1 MGALK
6 FLALALVLGSAFC
19 PHLAG
24 QQHPRHPT
32 SVPDLFNQE
41 ALASDPAG
49 IHKYSED
56 LIGLLVPPGVSKET
70 RSEVI
75 VALADRLAG
84 AEQSAR
90 SAQGRFVSEA
100 NVVRAFNE
108 LMAKVGAPSSLRTDE
123 ASMRRFREHAVAIK
137 AFPALYTADRNGTN
151 CNPGEAIFLLYLLI
165 SDDGVLYEGNLDS
178 NQILATSDFQ
188 QDGNRGSFAGGIE
201 PVGSS
206 ASRLLFSYS
215 LRHNRN
221 ATIALFNNLTATLCY

>member
-1 MGALK
+1 MGVLK
-6 FLALALVLGSAFC
+6 FLAVTLVLGSTFC
-19 PHLAG
+19 PQLAG

-41 ALASDPAG
+41 AAASDPAG
-49 IHKYSED
+49 IYKYSED
-56 LIGLLVPPGVSKET
+56 LIGLLVPLGVSKET

-75 VALADRLAG
+75 VALADRLAS

-90 SAQGRFVSEA
+90 SGQGRFVSEA

-108 LMAKVGAPSSLRTDE
+108 LMAKVGAPSSLRADE
-123 ASMRRFREHAVAIK
+123 AAMRRFREHAVAIK

-165 SDDGVLYEGNLDS
+165 SDDGVLYERNLDS
-178 NQILATSDFQ
+178 DQILATSDFQ

-201 PVGSS
+201 PIGSG
-206 ASRLLFSYS
+206 ASRLLFSFS
-215 LRHNRN
+215 LHHNRN